1 MSGQKKLN
9 RAIKQANNRMVA
21 IPTKV
26 RKDYA
31 TDENGNIIVDP
42 KSGEPIMKEVQLYKI
57 KPMK

>member
-9 RAIKQANNRMVA
+9 RAIREANNRVVA
-21 IPTKV
+21 VPTKK

-31 TDENGNIIVDP
+31 YDENGQIVRDP
-42 KSGEPIMKEVQLYKI
+42 KTNEPIVKEVQLYKF